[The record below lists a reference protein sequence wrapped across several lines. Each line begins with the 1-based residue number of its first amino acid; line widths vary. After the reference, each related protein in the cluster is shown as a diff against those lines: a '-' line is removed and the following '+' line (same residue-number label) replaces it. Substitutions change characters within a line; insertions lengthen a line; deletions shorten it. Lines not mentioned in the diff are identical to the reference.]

1 MESIL
6 NVRYLSVI
14 SHRFLY
20 LKTLHCTLSIIFYFV
35 INCQAQFNITRISA
49 IDSLNDEAWIFY
61 QKGDITSF
69 KSLGE
74 NALILSNET
83 NYLYGKCESYQIIGT
98 YHKYVG
104 ELDSAD
110 IWYMEALEA
119 REELGDS
126 LMISATLNNLAA
138 LSTDRGNYINALK
151 RYENASQFI
160 PKGKIRRRARLQSNL
175 GVVHKLLGDYDAALL
190 NIHQAKQL
198 LKESM
203 DSLSLAM
210 CLMNEGNLN
219 ELMGELKQAKD
230 NHNTALEIFRLKRD
244 YFNQAKALNNLG
256 NINLKN
262 SEFKEA
268 LSKFESSLE
277 LFKRHNSVL
286 EIAGVEQNISTTNR
300 SMGNLEEAQIFLNRS
315 LHKWD
320 QLDNQEKKAEG
331 LILLSEIFFDQK
343 RYRQAIDVSKQAE
356 DILPSS
362 SISHYKLLNNLSLY
376 YSSIGEFDKAYEYQ
390 KWSSSLQDSINT
402 ERQKWS
408 RMEHDYRVQE
418 KEVEYLNKENLLLF
432 EKERKEKLLRYAIL
446 IGSGLIILICYIF
459 YNNMLIRRQR
469 KLALQQNLIKHQEIE
484 KLLKDQELS
493 AIRHIL
499 DIQEKERVRIAKD
512 LHDRLGS
519 MLSMVK
525 LHFQNTNQKID
536 ELKSANLKAYN
547 KANSLLDEACG
558 EVRKI
563 AHNLSSGILKNFG
576 LVAAIEEL
584 KSSLENTGQ
593 YSVEFVT
600 HRINQRFDP
609 KLEVALYRII
619 QELISNIIKHAEA
632 SEISIQLLRKNSELH
647 LEVSDNGSGFS
658 NLNEVYKKGMGLKNI
673 ESRLQTFEGKMR
685 IDTRPKHGAIVFINI
700 PLS

>member
-1 MESIL
+1 MSE
-6 NVRYLSVI
+6 
-14 SHRFLY
+14 
-20 LKTLHCTLSIIFYFV
+20 
-35 INCQAQFNITRISA
+35 
-49 IDSLNDEAWIFY
+49 
-61 QKGDITSF
+61 
-69 KSLGE
+69 
-74 NALILSNET
+74 
-83 NYLYGKCESYQIIGT
+83 
-98 YHKYVG
+98 

-110 IWYMEALEA
+110 LWYMKALES

-175 GVVHKLLGDYDAALL
+175 GVVHKLLGDYDSALL
-190 NIHQAKQL
+190 HIHQAKEL
-198 LKESM
+198 LGETM
-203 DSLSLAM
+203 DSIAIAI
-210 CLMNEGNLN
+210 CLMNEGNLY
-219 ELMGELKQAKD
+219 ELMGELELARD
-230 NHNTALEIFRLKRD
+230 NHRTALEIFQLKED

-256 NINLKN
+256 NINLKY

-286 EIAGVEQNISTTNR
+286 EIAGVEQNISTTYK
-300 SMGNLEEAQIFLNRS
+300 SIGNLEAAQIYLNRS
-315 LHKWD
+315 LDKWD

-331 LILLSEIFFDQK
+331 LILLGEIYFDQK
-343 RYRQAIDVSKQAE
+343 RYNLAINISKRAE
-356 DILPSS
+356 EILPSS

-376 YSSIGEFDKAYEYQ
+376 YSSLGEYDNAYEYQ
-390 KWSSSLQDSINT
+390 IRSRNLQDSISA
-402 ERQKWS
+402 ERYKWS
-408 RMEHDYRVQE
+408 SLEHDYRIQE
-418 KEVEYLNKENLLLF
+418 QEIEFLSKENLLLLDNS
-432 EKERKEKLLRYAIL
+432 RKEQLLLYAIL
-446 IGSGLIILICYIF
+446 IVSGLIILIFYII
-459 YNNMLIRRQR
+459 YKNILIRRQR
-469 KLALQQNLIKHQEIE
+469 KLALQQNLIKQQEIE

-525 LHFQNTNQKID
+525 LHFQNTNQRIE
-536 ELKSANLKAYN
+536 ELKSANLEAYN

-609 KLEVALYRII
+609 ELEVALYRII

-632 SEISIQLLRKNSELH
+632 SEISIQLLHKNSELH

-685 IDTRPKHGAIVFINI
+685 IDTRPEHGAIVFINI